1 MKTYNYKTPV
11 KWPSLW
17 LSDFEELL
25 PSSLEDQKLFHS
37 GVPYDVQETNEYYRL
52 QLDIPGV
59 DPKNI
64 CVKVQEQ
71 TLSVSADEN
80 KKEKDWRQSRTFK
93 TSFSLPTYVDA
104 ENISANVENGVMD
117 IVLPKKQTAQ
127 IKEIPVQS
135 HSSKGF
141 IEKVKKQ
148 FNKAH

>member
-1 MKTYNYKTPV
+1 MKTYNYRTPV

-17 LSDFEELL
+17 LSDLEELL
-25 PSSLEDQKLFHS
+25 PSSLEDQKFFHS
-37 GVPYDVQETNEYYRL
+37 PVPYDVQETNEYYRL
-52 QLDIPGV
+52 HLDVPGV

-64 CVKVQEQ
+64 SVKVQEQ

-80 KKEKDWRQSRTFK
+80 KEAKDWRQNRTFK
-93 TSFSLPTYVDA
+93 TSFSLPTYIDS
-104 ENISANVENGVMD
+104 EKISANVENGVMD
-117 IVLPKKQTAQ
+117 IILPKKQTAQ

-135 HSSKGF
+135 HSSQGF